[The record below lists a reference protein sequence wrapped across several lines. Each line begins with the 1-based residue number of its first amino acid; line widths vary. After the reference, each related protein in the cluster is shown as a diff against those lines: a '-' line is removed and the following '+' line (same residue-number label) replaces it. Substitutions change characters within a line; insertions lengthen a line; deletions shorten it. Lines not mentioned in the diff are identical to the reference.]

1 MADRSALLAELA
13 DQRRLRGAA
22 VIDGLPFDATR
33 IAEIATE
40 LDIVEDVELAEIHND
55 LAIAAAAR
63 NLFATNQ
70 RHRIVVANQERM
82 SALDAAESGCRT
94 LAAAIK
100 RYLAAHQV
108 IAASGARL
116 GLDVPVPISGRTPAI
131 LVSCL
136 IGEALR
142 EVAPEGGH
150 IGNLELPRWPAVE
163 RPATWRA
170 ADAAADAA
178 VQYLLESPAPVEFQG
193 EHQ

>member
-1 MADRSALLAELA
+1 MTNRPALLAELA

-22 VIDGLPFDATR
+22 VIDGQPFDATR

-63 NLFATNQ
+63 QMFVNAR
-70 RHRIVVANQERM
+70 RHEIVVADQERM
-82 SALDAAESGCRT
+82 AALDAAESGCRT
-94 LAAAIK
+94 LAVAIK
-100 RYLAAHQV
+100 RYLTAHQT

-116 GLDVPVPISGRTPAI
+116 GLDVPIPISGRTPAI
-131 LVSCL
+131 LISCL
-136 IGEALR
+136 IGETLR

-170 ADAAADAA
+170 ADAAADVA
-178 VQYLLESPAPVEFQG
+178 VKYLLETESPIISGEFQ
-193 EHQ
+193 